1 MKVPTLLLHPDSS
14 PFIPVPIMAD
24 LHALIPGA
32 QLRIFPYA
40 KHGLP
45 FSHADECSQALRA
58 FLDVLA

>member
-1 MKVPTLLLHPDSS
+1 
-14 PFIPVPIMAD
+14 MAD

-32 QLRIFPYA
+32 QLRIFPHA